1 MLWVKKRDN
10 KNVSD
15 NGRFVLTPFGNPL
28 SAATA
33 MVLEVKMSTEIRG
46 TAHFIQQE
54 NARLQKENERL
65 QQEVVR
71 MRLILRNLGN
81 LNQMA
86 MSIHPETDIVMLL
99 DQILQ
104 ASLTSIQAEDGSL
117 LLVDEET
124 KELSFVVV
132 HGTVRTKLVGHRI
145 PLGVGIAG
153 WVAQHAE
160 SVIVANAETDPRFSP
175 TIDQAFKFKT
185 RSLLCVPIVFTGRVL
200 GVIQALNKANYKE
213 FSNADLLLLN
223 VITQLAAAA
232 IARAE
237 SVLLGEE

>member
-1 MLWVKKRDN
+1 M
-10 KNVSD
+10 
-15 NGRFVLTPFGNPL
+15 
-28 SAATA
+28 SA
-33 MVLEVKMSTEIRG
+33 EIRG
-46 TAHFIQQE
+46 TSHFLQQE
-54 NARLQKENERL
+54 NIRLQKENERL

-71 MRLILRNLGN
+71 LRLILRNLGN

-86 MSIHPETDIVMLL
+86 LSIHPETDIVMLL

-104 ASLTSIQAEDGSL
+104 AALDSIQAEDGSL

-132 HGTVRTKLVGHRI
+132 HGSVRTKLVGHRI

-160 SVIVANAETDPRFSP
+160 SVIVANVETDPRFSSRV
-175 TIDQAFKFKT
+175 DQAFHFKT
-185 RSLLCVPIVFTGRVL
+185 RSLLCVPIVFSGRVL
-200 GVIQALNKANYKE
+200 GVIQAINKANRKE
-213 FSNADLLLLN
+213 FVNGDLLMLN
-223 VITQLAAAA
+223 VVAQLAAAA

-237 SVLLGEE
+237 SVLLGDES

>member
-1 MLWVKKRDN
+1 
-10 KNVSD
+10 
-15 NGRFVLTPFGNPL
+15 
-28 SAATA
+28 
-33 MVLEVKMSTEIRG
+33 MSTEIRG

-54 NARLQKENERL
+54 NIRLQKENDRL

-71 MRLILRNLGN
+71 LRLILRNLGN
-81 LNQMA
+81 LNQMTL
-86 MSIHPETDIVMLL
+86 SIHPETDIVLLL

-104 ASLTSIQAEDGSL
+104 AALDSIQADDGSL

-132 HGTVRTKLVGHRI
+132 HGSVRTKLVGHRI

-160 SVIVANAETDPRFSP
+160 SVIVPNVQTDPRFSSR
-175 TIDQAFKFKT
+175 IDQAFQFKT
-185 RSLLCVPIVFTGRVL
+185 RSMVCVPIVFTGRVL
-200 GVIQALNKANYKE
+200 GVIQALNKTNRKE
-213 FSNADLLLLN
+213 FVDGDLLMLN
-223 VITQLAAAA
+223 VVAQLAAAA
-232 IARAE
+232 IAKAE

>member
-1 MLWVKKRDN
+1 MN
-10 KNVSD
+10 
-15 NGRFVLTPFGNPL
+15 
-28 SAATA
+28 
-33 MVLEVKMSTEIRG
+33 TEIRG

-54 NARLQKENERL
+54 NVRLQKENERL
-65 QQEVVR
+65 QLEVVR
-71 MRLILRNLGN
+71 LRLILRNLGN

-86 MSIHPETDIVMLL
+86 LDIHPETDIVLLL

-104 ASLTSIQAEDGSL
+104 AALDSIQAEDGSL

-132 HGTVRTKLVGHRI
+132 HGSVRTQLVGHRI

-160 SVIVANAETDPRFSP
+160 SAVVPNVQTDPRFSP
-175 TIDQAFKFKT
+175 RIDQAYQFKT
-185 RSLLCVPIVFTGRVL
+185 RSLVCVPIVFDGRVL
-200 GVIQALNKANYKE
+200 GVIQALNKTNRKE
-213 FSNADLLLLN
+213 FAHTDLLMLS
-223 VITQLAAAA
+223 VVAQLAAAA

-237 SVLLGEE
+237 SILLGEE

>member
-1 MLWVKKRDN
+1 
-10 KNVSD
+10 
-15 NGRFVLTPFGNPL
+15 
-28 SAATA
+28 
-33 MVLEVKMSTEIRG
+33 MSTEIRG

-54 NARLQKENERL
+54 NIRLQKENERL
-65 QQEVVR
+65 QQELVR
-71 MRLILRNLGN
+71 LRLILRNLGN

-86 MSIHPETDIVMLL
+86 MSIHPETDVVLLL

-104 ASLTSIQAEDGSL
+104 AALSSIQAEDGSL
-117 LLVDEET
+117 MLVDEES

-132 HGTVRTKLVGHRI
+132 HGSVRSKLVGHRI

-160 SVIVANAETDPRFSP
+160 SVIVSNVQTDPRFSP
-175 TIDQAFKFKT
+175 QIDQAFHFKT
-185 RSLLCVPIVFTGRVL
+185 RSLVCVPIVFTGRVL
-200 GVIQALNKANYKE
+200 GVIQALNKSNRKE
-213 FSNADLLLLN
+213 FANGDLLMLN
-223 VITQLAAAA
+223 VVAQLAAAA

>member
-1 MLWVKKRDN
+1 MN
-10 KNVSD
+10 
-15 NGRFVLTPFGNPL
+15 
-28 SAATA
+28 
-33 MVLEVKMSTEIRG
+33 TEIRG
-46 TAHFIQQE
+46 TAHFLQQE

-71 MRLILRNLGN
+71 LRLILRNLGN
-81 LNQMA
+81 LNQMTL
-86 MSIHPETDIVMLL
+86 SIDANTDVLVLL

-104 ASLTSIQAEDGSL
+104 AALDSIQAEDGSL

-132 HGTVRTKLVGHRI
+132 HGQVRSRLVGHRI

-160 SVIVANAETDPRFSP
+160 SLIIGNAQNDPRFSP
-175 TIDQAFKFKT
+175 QIDQAYQFKT
-185 RSLLCVPIVFTGRVL
+185 RSMICVPILFNKRVL
-200 GVIQALNKANYKE
+200 GVIQALNKSNRKE
-213 FSNADLLLLN
+213 FVSTDMVMLN
-223 VITQLAAAA
+223 VVAQLAAAA

-237 SVLLGEE
+237 SILLGEE